1 MRTKPYIFDEYFAA
15 GKEATLSP
23 FLLPKARL
31 IGKNLKLKGAIFAA
45 FLLLLAICAELLK
58 IPHLDHFLLLSVY
71 FLVGTPALIE
81 ATHDL
86 LDLEINIDVLMTL
99 AALLSVAIGSPRE
112 GALLLVLFEISGALE
127 VAVEQKTKGSLFKLR
142 EMSPKSALLIGSDGH
157 AVEVSTDDIQIG
169 QRILIPS
176 SSVVPLDGKVIEGDS
191 SVNLV
196 HLTGEST
203 PQPKHPGDLIPAGCM
218 NLEGTVILEVLR
230 IQRDSTL
237 QKIISLITDAQ
248 NSKPKLQQFF
258 DRFSKIYAISVI
270 SLTALFCVALP
281 FILEIPW
288 LGTEGS
294 VYRSLAF
301 LIAASPCALIL
312 AIPTAYLSA
321 ISSCAK
327 KGILLKGGLLLDAL
341 IQCDVLAFDK
351 TGTLTT
357 GNLLFADLAPICI
370 NSSAL
375 ATLNTPLST
384 KEVLSIAYG
393 LERGANHPI
402 ARSINEKAKEEKIFA
417 APIQGYESLP
427 GFGVKGKYQNLDVYL
442 GSKDLMGK
450 LGLFS
455 PEQLSLAE
463 RDGFLKTFLAIGP
476 DLYVLYFT
484 DEIRSNM
491 KATIE
496 TLQKRNLK
504 LLMLTGDIKANALQM
519 GYALGIDE
527 VHYELKPE
535 EKLKLIANLSQSH
548 KVAMIGDGINDAPS
562 LARAYVGISLGK
574 IGSSTA
580 VEAAD
585 IIFLQDDLSLLGWLF
600 KKAGST
606 QAIVTQNLIL
616 ALGVILFATTPALL
630 GMIPLWLAV
639 VLHEG
644 GTALVGL
651 NSLRLLRR

>member
-15 GKEATLSP
+15 GKEESLSP
-23 FLLPKARL
+23 FLLPSARQV
-31 IGKNLKLKGAIFAA
+31 GKNIKLKAAILAA
-45 FLLLLAICAELLK
+45 GLLFLAIISQLLAI
-58 IPHLDHFLLLSVY
+58 PHIDQLLLLSVY

-86 LDLEINIDVLMTL
+86 LNFEINIDVLMTL

-127 VAVEQKTKGSLFKLR
+127 LAVEHKTKGSLFKLR
-142 EMSPKSALLIGSDGH
+142 EISPKSALLLDSLGNAIESSID
-157 AVEVSTDDIQIG
+157 EIQAG

-176 SSVVPLDGKVIEGDS
+176 SSVVPLDGKVIEGNS
-191 SVNLV
+191 FVNLV

-203 PQPKHPGDLIPAGCM
+203 PQPKHPGDMIPAGCM
-218 NLEGTVILEVLR
+218 NLEGTIIIEVLR

-237 QKIISLITDAQ
+237 QKIISLITEAHE
-248 NSKPKLQQFF
+248 NKPRLQKFF
-258 DRFSKIYAISVI
+258 DQFGKAYALTII
-270 SLTALFCVALP
+270 SLTALFCVSFP
-281 FILEIPW
+281 FLLGIPW
-288 LGTEGS
+288 LGIEGS
-294 VYRSLAF
+294 IYRSLAF

-321 ISSCAK
+321 LSSCAK
-327 KGILLKGGLLLDAL
+327 KGILLKGGMLLDAL
-341 IQCDVLAFDK
+341 VQCDVLAFDK

-357 GNLLFADLAPICI
+357 GNLLFADL
-370 NSSAL
+370 
-375 ATLNTPLST
+375 TPLHCTSDPLSN
-384 KEVLSIAYG
+384 KEILSIAYG

-402 ARSINEKAKEEKIFA
+402 ADSINLKARTEKVPP
-417 APIQGYESLP
+417 APIHSYESIP
-427 GFGVKGKYQNLDVYL
+427 GYGVKGKYKEHDLYL
-442 GSKDLMGK
+442 GSGAWVQK
-450 LGLFS
+450 LNLFPS
-455 PEQLSLAE
+455 EILSLAE
-463 RDGFLKTFLAIGP
+463 REGFLKTFLAIGP

-484 DEIRSNM
+484 DEIRPSM
-491 KATIE
+491 KETIE
-496 TLQKRNLK
+496 TLKKNHLK
-504 LLMLTGDIKANALQM
+504 LLMLTGDLKSNALQI
-519 GYALGIDE
+519 GSALGIDE

-535 EKLKLIANLSQSH
+535 QKLDLVINLSRSH

-562 LARAYVGISLGK
+562 LARAFVGISLGK

-585 IIFLQDDLSLLGWLF
+585 IIFLQDDLSLLGWLM
-600 KKAGST
+600 KKAQST
-606 QAIVTQNLIL
+606 KAIVRQNLIL
-616 ALGVILFATTPALL
+616 ALAVILFATTPALL